1 MTIAWVVDE
10 LLTERFAHSGFP
22 TLAAAARAQGH
33 AVYQTKYVPFSK
45 EPDPAIPFTEGCVV
59 AYGTH
64 EFVSQVKRK
73 FAGRWRPGCY
83 HRIEN
88 LSYSAYSPHL
98 GDILLNDDFVLVPYA
113 EVMRRGPHAWGGGP
127 FFLKPDAVTKAFT
140 GQVIRNE
147 QDLSSIAQIERVAGD
162 TLCVVAKPK
171 LIKGEFRFVI
181 VDRGDGSEPQVVTGS
196 EYRWDGRLDIR
207 SDVHPL
213 CLDMATEVARRDW
226 QADTVYVCDV
236 ALTENDGKDA
246 ARVVELNTF
255 SCAGLYACDTRKIV
269 EAVSAAA
276 WSEFA

>member
-1 MTIAWVVDE
+1 MKVAWVLDE
-10 LLTERFAHSGFP
+10 LLTERFEHSGFP
-22 TLAAAARAQGH
+22 TLAEAAREQGH

-45 EPDPAIPFTEGCVV
+45 EPDPAIPFTQGCVI

-73 FAGRWRPGCY
+73 FAGQWRPGSY

-88 LSYSAYSPHL
+88 LSYSAYSLHL
-98 GDILLNDDFVLVPYA
+98 GDILLNDDFVLLPYA
-113 EVMRRGPHAWGGGP
+113 EVLRRGPDAWGGP

-140 GQVIRNE
+140 GQVIGNE
-147 QDLSSIAQIERVAGD
+147 GDLSAVNQIERVSGD

-171 LIKGEFRFVI
+171 FIKGEFRFVI
-181 VDRGDGSEPQVVTGS
+181 ADRGDGSEPEVVTGS
-196 EYRWDGRLDIR
+196 EYRWDRKLDIR

-213 CLDMATEVARRDW
+213 CLDMAREVARRPW

-236 ALTENDGKDA
+236 ALTEIGGKDA

-269 EAVSAAA
+269 EVVSAAA
-276 WSEFA
+276 WSEFGG